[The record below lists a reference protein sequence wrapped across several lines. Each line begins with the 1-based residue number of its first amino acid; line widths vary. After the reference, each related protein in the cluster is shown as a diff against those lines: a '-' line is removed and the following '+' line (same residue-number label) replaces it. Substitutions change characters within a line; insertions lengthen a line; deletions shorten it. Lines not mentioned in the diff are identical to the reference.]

1 MKIAAIAAATMVTL
15 AACAG
20 TEAEAIELG
29 NTGVGIGGKF
39 DTKYDTGTE
48 EFAMEF
54 VPKASFTNWGVD
66 FAASTTFD
74 ILELNS
80 DDDIFKG
87 LDLEAGYTIGNTGL
101 RAYGEIGTDADFE
114 FGDATV
120 GVSFEF

>member
-1 MKIAAIAAATMVTL
+1 MKIVAIAAAAMITATTVS
-15 AACAG
+15 
-20 TEAEAIELG
+20 AIEIG
-29 NTGVGIGGKF
+29 NTGVNAGGKF

-48 EFAMEF
+48 EWAMEF
-54 VPKASFTNWGVD
+54 VPKAGIAMWGVD
-66 FAASTTFD
+66 FEASTTFD

-87 LDLEAGYTIGNTGL
+87 VDFEAGYTIGGTGL

>member
-20 TEAEAIELG
+20 TEAEAVELG
-29 NTGVGIGGKF
+29 NTGVSLGGKF
-39 DTKYDTGTE
+39 DTKYDTGAE

-54 VPKASFTNWGVD
+54 VPKAGINRWGVD
-66 FAASTTFD
+66 FEASTTFD
-74 ILELNS
+74 VLGLNE
-80 DDDIFKG
+80 DDVFKG
-87 LDLEAGYTIGNTGL
+87 IDLEAGYTIGNTGL

>member
-29 NTGVGIGGKF
+29 NTGVSLGGKF
-39 DTKYDTGTE
+39 DTKYDTGVE

-54 VPKASFTNWGVD
+54 VPKAGINRWGVD
-66 FAASTTFD
+66 FEASTTFD
-74 ILELNS
+74 VLGLN
-80 DDDIFKG
+80 DDDVFKG
-87 LDLEAGYTIGNTGL
+87 IDLEAGYTIGGTGL

>member
-1 MKIAAIAAATMVTL
+1 MKIVAFAAVATMIAATSASAV
-15 AACAG
+15 
-20 TEAEAIELG
+20 ELG
-29 NTGVGIGGKF
+29 SSGVNLGGKF
-39 DTKYDTGTE
+39 DSKYDTGTE

-54 VPKASFTNWGVD
+54 VPKASINRWGAD
-66 FAASTTFD
+66 FSASTTFD
-74 ILELNS
+74 ILELNT

-87 LDLEAGYTIGNTGL
+87 VDLEAGYSIGNTGL

>member
-1 MKIAAIAAATMVTL
+1 MKIAAFAAAATLVATS
-15 AACAG
+15 AS
-20 TEAEAIELG
+20 AIELG
-29 NTGVGIGGKF
+29 NTGVSLGGMF
-39 DTKYDTGTE
+39 DTKYDTGVE

-74 ILELNS
+74 ILGLNE
-80 DDDIFKG
+80 DDVFKG
-87 LDLEAGYTIGNTGL
+87 VDFEAGYTIGGTGL

-114 FGDATV
+114 FGDATF

>member
-1 MKIAAIAAATMVTL
+1 MKIAAIAAAATL
-15 AACAG
+15 VATSAS
-20 TEAEAIELG
+20 AIELG

-87 LDLEAGYTIGNTGL
+87 VDLEAGYTIGGTGL